1 MKANLNARL
10 KNFLLSLLNSF
21 ILVKRNRINM
31 LDSFRVNCIGETIF
45 RKSNHK
51 ILFGPFKG
59 VEIPEAVASTS
70 PSWCAGWILGTFE
83 QQLLEFITSN
93 RWKSVVNIGAAEGYY
108 PVSLL
113 RKGYALEAIAFESLE
128 VERSKI
134 KLFSEF
140 NGVENKIL
148 IMGHAESNFLDT
160 IDIKRFA
167 SGPNL
172 MIVDIEGAEFD
183 LFDLNMMRRLKEF
196 HLVIEVHNFVV
207 QEMTRID
214 SFIKMISEYHKI
226 EIVTENSRS
235 VPSREEIS
243 FLPRRDL
250 MLVIAEDRPSDM
262 FWILATPK

>member
-1 MKANLNARL
+1 
-10 KNFLLSLLNSF
+10 
-21 ILVKRNRINM
+21 M
-31 LDSFRVNCIGETIF
+31 LDSFRVNSIGETVF

-59 VEIPEAVASTS
+59 VEIPEALASTS

-83 QQLLEFITSN
+83 QQLLKFITSK

-113 RKGYALEAIAFESLE
+113 KTGYALEAIAFESLE
-128 VERSKI
+128 AERSKI
-134 KLFSEF
+134 KLFSEL
-140 NGVENKIL
+140 NEVENKIL

-160 IDIKRFA
+160 INIKSFA

-183 LFDLNMMRRLKEF
+183 LFDINMMRKLKDF
-196 HLVIEVHNFVV
+196 HVVIEVHNFVV
-207 QEMTRID
+207 QEMTRIN
-214 SFIKMISEYHKI
+214 SFIKLVSRYHKI
-226 EIVTENSRS
+226 EIVTENSRNI
-235 VPSREEIS
+235 PSREEIS
-243 FLPRRDL
+243 FLSRRDL
-250 MLVIAEDRPSDM
+250 MLIIAEDRPSDM